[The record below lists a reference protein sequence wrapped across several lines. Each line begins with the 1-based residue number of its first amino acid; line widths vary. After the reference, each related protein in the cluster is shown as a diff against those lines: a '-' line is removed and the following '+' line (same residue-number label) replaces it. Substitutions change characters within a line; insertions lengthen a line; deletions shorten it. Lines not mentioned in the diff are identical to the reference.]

1 MMIGELRRR
10 LSRQVEDPWSIEHE
24 FEPEFR
30 GDSELL
36 GGAAVLLAAQK
47 PTGTRETNDLGMKEH
62 YKAIVGT
69 AIERGGW
76 YQGQAISV
84 AWLRMILAGLESRPF
99 PPEDIWEGERTDV
112 GGMLLG
118 DLPSYK
124 DLFHTERS
132 QVSKYG

>member
-1 MMIGELRRR
+1 MIGGLRRR
-10 LSRQVEDPWSIEHE
+10 LSRQVEDPWSTEHE
-24 FEPEFR
+24 FGPEFR
-30 GDSELL
+30 SDSELL
-36 GGAAVLLAAQK
+36 GGPAVLLATQK
-47 PTGTRETNDLGMKEH
+47 LAGTGVTNDVGMKEH

-76 YQGQAISV
+76 YQGQAMSV